1 MHNRAYNSKTNP
13 KAAQIDAHIDAH
25 RSFPKADEGNP
36 LTFSLYFSLSLPLSI
51 YPSLSLFIPIYIY
64 IEREREMYKR
74 WGEAWWV

>member
-1 MHNRAYNSKTNP
+1 MHNCAYNSKTYP

-51 YPSLSLFIPIYIY
+51 YPFLSLYIPIYIY
-64 IEREREMYKR
+64 IETERD
-74 WGEAWWV
+74 V